1 MEDIVFLNIVLFI
14 ILCNFVSKKKCIM
27 NEIVVTLDKDA
38 DAGLLRK
45 MIQNM
50 KGVVKTSIRKNQ
62 RESKEDTNAE
72 NWIRK
77 MKELSSGID
86 SSIVDM
92 DDERTRYIMSK

>member
-50 KGVVKTSIRKNQ
+50 KGVVKTSIRKKPARIERRYKR
-62 RESKEDTNAE
+62 RELDQK
-72 NWIRK
+72 
-77 MKELSSGID
+77 
-86 SSIVDM
+86 
-92 DDERTRYIMSK
+92 DERVKLRH